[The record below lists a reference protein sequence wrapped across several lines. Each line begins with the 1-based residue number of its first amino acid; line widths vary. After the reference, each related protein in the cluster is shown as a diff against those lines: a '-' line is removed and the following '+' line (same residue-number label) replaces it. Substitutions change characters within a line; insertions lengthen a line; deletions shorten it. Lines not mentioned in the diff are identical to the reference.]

1 METVEFSCP
10 LSSEIPILHSITYGF
25 VYDSNIED
33 YKVVKVMDLGPHG
46 SEISVYTLTS
56 NSWRWVQHMPYGFF
70 VGRRPGVF
78 VNGALHW
85 IATHVNELRKS
96 ESILSFNIRD
106 EGIQEVLKPQ
116 DVNVSN
122 VTLGLLGECLCLV
135 SQHPMARSDV
145 WVLKDHGVTNSWTK
159 LFSVNQQT
167 AIDGC
172 RILNPI
178 FAFKSS
184 EILFENMN
192 DFNLLVYDP
201 EHGSVIIPK
210 VRGTPMCSYY
220 TTINVRSLVSLDS
233 VCEWWSYS

>member
-56 NSWRWVQHMPYGFF
+56 NSW
-70 VGRRPGVF
+70 
-78 VNGALHW
+78 
-85 IATHVNELRKS
+85 
-96 ESILSFNIRD
+96 RD

-233 VCEWWSYS
+233 GTYVGQEEPEETT